1 MSGGMVQ
8 RKTCYNFPFSEAK
21 LRIFFESCKL
31 LDKKLR
37 KRCNFSF
44 LIVFS
49 DLEIMSTENQVKSAK
64 EIADEQKKKEEQEK
78 RRKAEEERKIKE
90 QAEVIACKFV
100 RIQGIWK
107 KKCQN
112 TDGEW
117 VLERYSASDIIA
129 DYGKKLGPAIMQA
142 APHCINSVNV
152 PAHVNYHEILETD
165 SNDLYYNTYFPLKY
179 KPASGE
185 WTHIDTLL
193 HHIFGDQ
200 YEMGLD
206 YVELLYN
213 SPMTRLPILVL
224 VSTENKTGKSTFCN
238 LLREIFGQ
246 NAKAITKDTID
257 NRFNS
262 TWATKLLAYCE
273 ETLVDKAA
281 LIDKIKNYAT
291 AEVVPTEKKGYDM
304 QNEKVYIKLIMCS
317 NDELHPTII
326 DQNDTRH
333 WVRKVPVIQ
342 NNPGKSF
349 ADECKKEIPAFLK
362 FLQNRKLSTRGTD
375 RLWFTS
381 EETRTDAWRKIVAGS
396 RPEIEQDIAG
406 FLEDIMDGAGLEE
419 VKYSAIELLRAL
431 QDSPSIADYTKRRL
445 SKVKVRDILRG
456 WGLTASKESVR
467 HDLYVMTYD
476 GKVQLHSITPS
487 VSSKIF
493 VLTRKLMKE
502 LTV

>member
-1 MSGGMVQ
+1 MNTTMQNQAMSV
-8 RKTCYNFPFSEAK
+8 
-21 LRIFFESCKL
+21 
-31 LDKKLR
+31 
-37 KRCNFSF
+37 
-44 LIVFS
+44 
-49 DLEIMSTENQVKSAK
+49 K

-90 QAEVIACKFV
+90 QAEKIAMKFV
-100 RIQGIWK
+100 RIAGVWK

-117 VLERYSASDIIA
+117 VLEKYPGSDIIA
-129 DYGKKLGPAIMQA
+129 DYGKKLGPAIMSA
-142 APHCINSVNV
+142 APHCINSVNL
-152 PAHVNYHEILETD
+152 PAHINYQEIIKTA
-165 SNDLYYNTYFPLKY
+165 SNDCYYNTYFPLKY

-185 WTHIDTLL
+185 WTHIETLMR
-193 HHIFGDQ
+193 HIFGEQ

-206 YVELLYN
+206 YVELLYRL
-213 SPMTRLPILVL
+213 PTARLPILVL
-224 VSTENKTGKSTFCN
+224 VSKENKTGKSTFCN

-326 DQNDTRH
+326 DKNDTRH

-342 NNPGKSF
+342 ENPGKSF
-349 ADECKKEIPAFLK
+349 AEECKKEIPAFLD
-362 FLQNRKLSTRGTD
+362 FLQTRKFSTLGRD
-375 RLWFTS
+375 RLWFTP
-381 EETRTDAWRKIVAGS
+381 EETITDAWKKIVIGS
-396 RPEIEQDIAG
+396 RPELEQEVAE
-406 FLEDIMDGAGLEE
+406 FLMDIMDGAGIDE

-445 SKVKVRDILRG
+445 NKIKVRDILRG
-456 WGLTASKESVR
+456 WGLTASKGSVR
-467 HDLYVMTYD
+467 HDLYFMMYD
-476 GKVQLHSITPS
+476 GTVQLHSITPS

-493 VLTRKLMKE
+493 VLTREMVKE
-502 LTV
+502 IIG